1 MLDTKIFSKVK
12 KSLAITNKPVK
23 FDNAQKLANEID
35 IKKDSSNFILLSG
48 NFIFGDF
55 IEALII
61 KNNWNVLEL
70 TISTLS
76 ADQNNISSLQT
87 LLLKDYCQK
96 LNLIL
101 STYFFG
107 FNKNQVYKF
116 AQEEL
121 DLEKTTISIC
131 DTHCKIVLLRTE
143 CGKKIIID
151 GSANLPSSNNLE
163 QIRIEENEELYDFNY
178 IFQEEI
184 IKMYNF
190 VKKPIRGKNLFNQL
204 F

>member
-1 MLDTKIFSKVK
+1 MLDTKLFSKVK
-12 KSLAITNKPVK
+12 TSKGITNKPVK
-23 FDNAQKLANEID
+23 FDNAQKLADEIN
-35 IKKDSSNFILLSG
+35 IEKNSSHFILLSG
-48 NFIFGDF
+48 NFIYGDF

-87 LLLKDYCQK
+87 LLIKDYCQK

-116 AQEEL
+116 AKEEL
-121 DLEKTTISIC
+121 DIEKTTISIC
-131 DTHCKIVLLRTE
+131 DTHQKIVLIRTE
-143 CGKKIIID
+143 CEKKIIID

-163 QIRIEENEELYDFNY
+163 QIRVEENEELYNFNY
-178 IFQEEI
+178 KFQEEI

-190 VKKPIRGKNLFNQL
+190 VKKPLRGKSFFNELF
-204 F
+204 